1 MTSEQAASEHQRPG
15 PLAGLRVIDLTHM
28 LAGPYCTWLLGS
40 LGADITKVEQPGH
53 GDFTRGI
60 APFADDQS
68 IYFMSVNRNKRSITL
83 NLKHPS
89 GRDVLLRMVRHADVF
104 VENNRPGAMARLGLS
119 YEELADINPR
129 LIYAS
134 VSGFGQT
141 GPYCR
146 RPAFDAV
153 VQAMS
158 GMMSI
163 TGEENG
169 PPARVGAS
177 IGDIGASLF
186 STIGILSALTDRNIT
201 GSGAHVDVA
210 MFDAQLALLENA
222 IARYLNAGIRP
233 GRLGSR
239 HPLIAPFQAFPTRDE
254 PIVICLDTEAQWKRF
269 CDVIGRSDLA
279 ANPLFADGSSRAHHH
294 AKLEPELI
302 SVLSR
307 KTRAEWFAAFDAAEI
322 PAGPINDIP
331 AVVKDPQVAAR
342 QMIRKSGNCQFVN
355 QPIHFSSYTE
365 LPNKPAPKFGH
376 DTHRVLVEF
385 GYSPEE
391 IAAMKA
397 QGAI

>member
-1 MTSEQAASEHQRPG
+1 MAGEQQQPEQTRIG
-15 PLAGLRVIDLTHM
+15 PLAGLRVLDLTHM
-28 LAGPYCTWLLGS
+28 LAGPYCTWVLGA
-40 LGADITKVEQPGH
+40 LGADVTKVEQPGH

-60 APFADDQS
+60 APFANDQS
-68 IYFMSVNRNKRSITL
+68 VYFMSVNRNKRSITL

-89 GRDVLLRMVRHADVF
+89 GHKALLRMVERADVF
-104 VENNRPGAMARLGLS
+104 IENNRPGVMTRLMLDYGELS
-119 YEELADINPR
+119 KVNPR

-134 VSGFGQT
+134 VSGFGHS

-169 PPARVGAS
+169 PPVRVGTS

-186 STIGILSALTDRNIT
+186 GTIGILSALAGRNIT
-201 GSGAHVDVA
+201 GHGAHVDVA
-210 MFDAQLALLENA
+210 MFDSQLALLENA
-222 IARYLNAGIRP
+222 FARYLNAGIRP
-233 GRLGSR
+233 ARLGSR

-254 PIVICLDTEAQWKRF
+254 PIVICVDTEAQWRRF
-269 CDVIGRSDLA
+269 CHVIGRPDLTEY
-279 ANPLFADGSSRAHHH
+279 PQFVDGNSRARYH

-302 SVLSR
+302 AAIAN
-307 KTRAEWFAAFDAAEI
+307 KTRAEWLAALDQAEI
-322 PAGPINDIP
+322 PAGPINDIA
-331 AVVKDPQVAAR
+331 AVVADPQVAAR
-342 QMIRKSGNCQFVN
+342 GMIRKAGNAMFVD
-355 QPIHFSSYTE
+355 QPIHFSSHPE
-365 LPNKPAPKFGH
+365 LPNEPAPGLGEH
-376 DTHRVLVEF
+376 TQEILAEF
-385 GYSPEE
+385 GYSPDE

>member
-1 MTSEQAASEHQRPG
+1 MTSEQVASEHQRPG

-40 LGADITKVEQPGH
+40 LGAEITKVEQPGH

-68 IYFMSVNRNKRSITL
+68 IYFMSVNRNKRSVTL

-119 YEELADINPR
+119 YAELANINPR

-146 RPAFDAV
+146 RPAFDTV

-158 GMMSI
+158 GMVSI

-201 GSGAHVDVA
+201 GSGTHVDVA
-210 MFDAQLALLENA
+210 M
-222 IARYLNAGIRP
+222 
-233 GRLGSR
+233 
-239 HPLIAPFQAFPTRDE
+239 
-254 PIVICLDTEAQWKRF
+254 
-269 CDVIGRSDLA
+269 
-279 ANPLFADGSSRAHHH
+279 
-294 AKLEPELI
+294 
-302 SVLSR
+302 
-307 KTRAEWFAAFDAAEI
+307 
-322 PAGPINDIP
+322 
-331 AVVKDPQVAAR
+331 
-342 QMIRKSGNCQFVN
+342 
-355 QPIHFSSYTE
+355 
-365 LPNKPAPKFGH
+365 
-376 DTHRVLVEF
+376 
-385 GYSPEE
+385 
-391 IAAMKA
+391 
-397 QGAI
+397 